1 MGKSKHM
8 DLHTKRAHIE
18 TQTGRSGHVHAQGT
32 HLKNHKCSHTHTIQ
46 AQMCLRLA
54 SMPWILIP
62 ITRLWD
68 SSDGNCVLCISV
80 APRLNR
86 DWSRTGIQQNFIQL
100 YTDPHTWTWAKAILS
115 CPHHWVQMCSETFFT
130 VLEELRPNCGSKYEG
145 KMGLPPLQS
154 YLRKSVCSHGSK
166 ADSHEKK
173 SPQWLLGL
181 SPRWAS
187 TPPEGEPSCPLNQEF
202 LCFHSF
208 FKQGVCWFTFG
219 CAGSLL
225 PHTGLL

>member
-1 MGKSKHM
+1 MGKSKHV

-18 TQTGRSGHVHAQGT
+18 TQTGRNGHVHAQGT
-32 HLKNHKCSHTHTIQ
+32 HLKNHKCSYTHTIQ
-46 AQMCLRLA
+46 AQMCLRFA
-54 SMPWILIP
+54 SMPWIPIP

-154 YLRKSVCSHGSK
+154 YLRKVSMLPWLQSWQPQK
-166 ADSHEKK
+166 EK
-173 SPQWLLGL
+173 
-181 SPRWAS
+181 S
-187 TPPEGEPSCPLNQEF
+187 TMVTRPVPEVGIHPTRGGTQLPSQSRISLF
-202 LCFHSF
+202 SLF
-208 FKQGVCWFTFG
+208 F
-219 CAGSLL
+219 
-225 PHTGLL
+225 